1 MQFHTRF
8 LNVCNPLIPMSI
20 LNKCLGAHEFDN
32 TFLLGQ
38 SIKSNTLKYLTVLI
52 IIKLISSIGCPYF
65 HFQTKKHFDEVLFPA
80 S

>member
-1 MQFHTRF
+1 
-8 LNVCNPLIPMSI
+8 MSI
-20 LNKCLGAHEFDN
+20 LNKCLGAHEFEN
-32 TFLLGQ
+32 TFLLNQ